1 MSSSGISH
9 IDQAETRNDTAFTR
23 NATRYPKLA
32 DATPPSAA
40 PTVISRKR
48 DENINALPA
57 SRPSSPVMF
66 GIEAFFAASKKAVN
80 SANNAVHTY
89 AIHSCSGLFTSRNP
103 SATIARAKSATI
115 ITWRLDH
122 RSTNTP
128 AKGAKAENGTRR
140 QTSKMAVAT
149 GAADV
154 TVRIRPSA
162 AMKLNQL
169 PSSETTWPPHS
180 NLNDLL
186 FTINCL

>member
-57 SRPSSPVMF
+57 KRPSSPVMF
-66 GIEAFFAASKKAVN
+66 GIEAFFAASKNAP
-80 SANNAVHTY
+80 AN
-89 AIHSCSGLFTSRNP
+89 
-103 SATIARAKSATI
+103 
-115 ITWRLDH
+115 
-122 RSTNTP
+122 
-128 AKGAKAENGTRR
+128 GAKTEKGTRR
-140 QTSKMAVAT
+140 QTTIMAVAS

-180 NLNDLL
+180 HLNDLL